1 MQRVWGEGKETNGNF
16 PLDHRRGRLKPI
28 MKGVSRGTEESDQE
42 GIEGGC
48 KKTCEEGGRF

>member
-1 MQRVWGEGKETNGNF
+1 
-16 PLDHRRGRLKPI
+16 

-48 KKTCEEGGRF
+48 EKRREEGGCL

>member
-28 MKGVSRGTEESDQE
+28 MKGVSRGTEESGQE
-42 GIEGGC
+42 GIEGGW